1 VPLDLHLPKD
11 RSLSILRM
19 LVCRMSIGR
28 PSAIAFFLALSFV
41 VTAAKSVPLA
51 PTAITTQSGKTK
63 KKPAT
68 QPPDSAT
75 PRISLSPRFLPGQ
88 VFRYVMEFE
97 TTTATSRSGIAH
109 DAEGPSS
116 LVVTWDATVR
126 MEVLPAADNL
136 PGGIRLRTTYEKSG
150 AALRSDTFD
159 PTAAETQEQYRKLE
173 GKVVEFTLDAAGK
186 IVSVSGIE
194 GITEGDKASQAAR
207 QWIAQLD
214 ASSGAPPGGV
224 TIGQKWSTEQ
234 PASSLP
240 LAGMAWRSDTEYLR
254 DEPCNPPNPDV
265 PASAAATG
273 STPHGKGIDETCA
286 VLLTHLNLVRPK
298 PVRDPTPEEYRKN
311 GVTTAG
317 KWEGSGQSLIYVS
330 LRTGTVISITQ
341 TGLEEMDVTLTSNRK
356 ASMHYDG
363 TIQSRSQVALVANDN
378 P

>member
-1 VPLDLHLPKD
+1 VRVDLQVAKN
-11 RSLSILRM
+11 RSLPVRRQL
-19 LVCRMSIGR
+19 IGR
-28 PSAIAFFLALSFV
+28 LFAIALFSALAFT
-41 VTAAKSVPLA
+41 VTAGQSVPLTA
-51 PTAITTQSGKTK
+51 PKTTSQSANTK
-63 KKPAT
+63 DKLANHA
-68 QPPDSAT
+68 PDSAP

-88 VFRYVMEFE
+88 IFRYAMEFE

-150 AALRSDTFD
+150 ATIRSDTSD
-159 PTAAETQEQYRKLE
+159 PTAAETQEQYSKLE

-186 IVSVSGIE
+186 VVSVSGIE

-214 ASSGAPPGGV
+214 ASSGAPAGGV
-224 TIGQKWSTEQ
+224 AIGQKWSTEQ

-240 LAGMAWRSDTEYLR
+240 LAGMVWRSDTEYLR
-254 DEPCNPPNPDV
+254 DEPCHPPNPDV
-265 PASAAATG
+265 PASAPATG
-273 STPHGKGIDETCA
+273 STDAKGIDETCA

-341 TGLEEMDVTLTSNRK
+341 TGLEEMDVTLSSIRK
-356 ASMHYDG
+356 TSMHYEG
-363 TIQSRSQVALVANDN
+363 TIQSRSQVSLVADDL
-378 P
+378 PAK

>member
-1 VPLDLHLPKD
+1 
-11 RSLSILRM
+11 
-19 LVCRMSIGR
+19 
-28 PSAIAFFLALSFV
+28 
-41 VTAAKSVPLA
+41 
-51 PTAITTQSGKTK
+51 
-63 KKPAT
+63 
-68 QPPDSAT
+68 
-75 PRISLSPRFLPGQ
+75 
-88 VFRYVMEFE
+88 MEFE

-126 MEVLPAADNL
+126 MEVLPATDNL

-150 AALRSDTFD
+150 ATIRSDTFD

-186 IVSVSGIE
+186 VVSVSGIE
-194 GITEGDKASQAAR
+194 GISEGDKASQAAR

-224 TIGQKWSTEQ
+224 TIGQKWASEQ

-240 LAGMAWRSDTEYLR
+240 LAGMIWRTDTEYLR
-254 DEPCNPPNPDV
+254 DEPCHPPNPDV
-265 PASAAATG
+265 PT
-273 STPHGKGIDETCA
+273 STPTADTTDAKGKGIDETCA

-298 PVRDPTPEEYRKN
+298 PVRDPTPEDYRNN

-330 LRTGTVISITQ
+330 LRTGTVVSITQ
-341 TGLEEMDVTLTSNRK
+341 TGLEAMDVTLTSNK
-356 ASMHYDG
+356 KTSMHYEG
-363 TIQSRSQVALVANDN
+363 TIESRSQVALVANDY

>member
-1 VPLDLHLPKD
+1 MPIDLHIPKN
-11 RSLSILRM
+11 RSRSVWRL
-19 LVCRMSIGR
+19 LVCRISIGLV
-28 PSAIAFFLALSFV
+28 SATALLLALSFMAAAAW
-41 VTAAKSVPLA
+41 TAPPVSPKMTV
-51 PTAITTQSGKTK
+51 QSGKSK
-63 KKPAT
+63 DKPANRA
-68 QPPDSAT
+68 PDSAP

-88 VFRYVMEFE
+88 IFRYTMEFE

-116 LVVTWDATVR
+116 LVVTWNATIR
-126 MEVLPAADNL
+126 MEVLQAADNL

-150 AALRSDTFD
+150 ATVRSDTFD

-186 IVSVSGIE
+186 VVSVSGIE
-194 GITEGDKASQAAR
+194 GVTEGDKASQAAR

-234 PASSLP
+234 PANSLP
-240 LAGMAWRSDTEYLR
+240 LAGMVWRSDTEYLR
-254 DEPCNPPNPDV
+254 DESCNPPNPDV
-265 PASAAATG
+265 PAGPPPAGSANAT
-273 STPHGKGIDETCA
+273 GIDETCA

-298 PVRDPTPEEYRKN
+298 PLRDPTPEEYRKN

-341 TGLEEMDVTLTSNRK
+341 TGLEEMDVTLTSPRK
-356 ASMHYDG
+356 TSMHYEG
-363 TIQSRSQVALVANDN
+363 TIESRSQVALAAADN